1 MTHHTTQEPPI
12 VIDKRLSFDNLLNM
26 TKIVNL
32 KAFRED
38 VEKYVKLME
47 KDEDEELIVMKRS
60 KALFKITP
68 PVESTWET
76 IIDFTEYQ
84 PGGMPA
90 DEVLKLFDEN
100 IASRKLKKHGQ
111 PNSEKHR

>member
-1 MTHHTTQEPPI
+1 MPHVSNERLPTSQ
-12 VIDKRLSFDNLLNM
+12 IDKRLSFDNLLSM

-38 VEKYVKLME
+38 VDKYIKIME
-47 KDEDEELIVMKRS
+47 ADEDQELVIMKRS

-76 IIDFTEYQ
+76 MVDFTEYY
-84 PGGMPA
+84 PGGIPA
-90 DEVLKLFDEN
+90 EEALKIFDDHL
-100 IASRKLKKHGQ
+100 AKRKAKKNYG
-111 PNSEKHR
+111 PSNR

>member
-1 MTHHTTQEPPI
+1 MPHVFNKRLPTPP
-12 VIDKRLSFDNLLNM
+12 IDKRLSFDNLLNM

-38 VEKYVKLME
+38 VDKYIQIME
-47 KDEDEELIVMKRS
+47 ADEDQELVIMKRS

-76 IIDFTEYQ
+76 IIDYTQ
-84 PGGMPA
+84 HRQGGMPV
-90 DEVLKLFDEN
+90 DEALEQLRIN
-100 IASRKLKKHGQ
+100 IANRKKVKNG
-111 PNSEKHR
+111 

>member
-1 MTHHTTQEPPI
+1 
-12 VIDKRLSFDNLLNM
+12 M

-76 IIDFTEYQ
+76 IIDYTQYR
-84 PGGMPA
+84 PGGMPVEEA
-90 DEVLKLFDEN
+90 LALLREYVAN
-100 IASRKLKKHGQ
+100 RKKRKHG
-111 PNSEKHR
+111 

>member
-1 MTHHTTQEPPI
+1 MSTAPSITKSKSSI
-12 VIDKRLSFDNLLNM
+12 AKRLSFDKLLPM

-47 KDEDEELIVMKRS
+47 KDEDQELVIMKRS
-60 KALFKITP
+60 KALFMITP
-68 PVESTWET
+68 PVERTWET
-76 IIDFTEYQ
+76 IIDYTQYR

-90 DEVLKLFDEN
+90 DEALEQLRIN
-100 IASRKLKKHGQ
+100 IANRKKVKNG
-111 PNSEKHR
+111 